1 MYISESSHIMIYQS
15 IILIDELYY
24 VCSLVK
30 LVKLQIIDCILCF
43 FYRSFIRNAL
53 RIVKF
58 LCNIWIYMC
67 VDVKVRLLKHSCH
80 IVFIQTS
87 IAMCPVCVIKMWL
100 RYRRSVIYIHFYRD
114 QIFFNSIFEIGIFFD
129 STSFYYWNFVF
140 LKLILSYYNC
150 IICLI
155 EFF

>member
-1 MYISESSHIMIYQS
+1 MIYQS

-129 STSFYYWNFVF
+129 STIF
-140 LKLILSYYNC
+140 LLLKFCFPEINLIL
-150 IICLI
+150 L
-155 EFF
+155 